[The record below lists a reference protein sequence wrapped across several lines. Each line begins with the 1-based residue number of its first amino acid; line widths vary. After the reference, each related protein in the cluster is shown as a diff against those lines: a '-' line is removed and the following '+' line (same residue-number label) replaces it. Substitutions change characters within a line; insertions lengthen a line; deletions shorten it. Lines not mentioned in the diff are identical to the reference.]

1 MRKKYVIAP
10 YCNTYGMYEDD
21 DFRLEKYKEKEI
33 IQGKFQ
39 KTNTVKGN
47 FNGREI
53 GVFYGDN
60 GKDYLV
66 FTDHSARLK

>member
-1 MRKKYVIAP
+1 MKKKYVIAP

-39 KTNTVKGN
+39 KTNTVK
-47 FNGREI
+47 
-53 GVFYGDN
+53 
-60 GKDYLV
+60 
-66 FTDHSARLK
+66 